1 MLAGVNLK
9 SVTMQARKPLTNLQV
24 ELLELFQQE
33 LSEEQLLEIKALLVK
48 YFADKVDEGMDAL
61 FEANQWGEEKIE
73 AWSKEHR

>member
-48 YFADKVDEGMDAL
+48 YFADKVVEGMDAL